1 MRGFRRTLQAIVL
14 AGLPVAGS
22 AGCSLVGEECGE
34 MRRAAFLELRGPFDA
49 PMTLRLESCHLD
61 ADACDS
67 LCSMALGRA
76 REKDADLQGGIAAC
90 EVSFVGDTAAKG
102 ADLSMVLEHY
112 VRCEG
117 DPVDGRRPTGL
128 LEREPVAM
136 RSRAAAWLAHST
148 WLEAAS
154 IYAFVELARELE
166 QRGAPAA
173 LVRAALHAA
182 RDEVRHTELM
192 GGLALRYGAELQAP
206 KVTPMAPRSLEAM
219 ATDNA
224 IEGCVRETWGAL
236 CAMWQAQTALDVE
249 ARRVYTEISRD
260 EIRHAQLAWAID
272 AWLAPRLDE
281 AARERVAAA
290 RAQAVRELFDGDG
303 ADGVSERRTLPA
315 LGLPDALQARGL
327 LQRAS
332 HSLWNGAIA

>member
-14 AGLPVAGS
+14 AGLPVAGA
-22 AGCSLVGEECGE
+22 AGCSLIDGDCGE
-34 MRRAAFLELRGPFDA
+34 SKRAAFLEVRGPFDA
-49 PMTLRLESCHLD
+49 PMALRLQSCALD
-61 ADACDS
+61 VDACDS
-67 LCSMALGRA
+67 LCAMALGRA
-76 REKDADLQGGIAAC
+76 REKGEELKGSLVAC
-90 EVSFVGDTAAKG
+90 EVSFVDADVAQG
-102 ADLSMVLEHY
+102 ADLSMVLSQYEECDD
-112 VRCEG
+112 V
-117 DPVDGRRPTGL
+117 VDGRRPTGL
-128 LEREPVAM
+128 CEREPVAM

-154 IYAFVELARELE
+154 VYAFVELARELE
-166 QRGAPAA
+166 QRGAPAV
-173 LVRAALHAA
+173 LVRAALAAA

-219 ATDNA
+219 ATENA

-236 CAMWQAQTALDVE
+236 CAMWQSQTARDLE
-249 ARRVYTEISRD
+249 ARRVYGEIARD
-260 EIRHAQLAWAID
+260 EIRHAKLAWAID
-272 AWLAPRLDE
+272 AWLAPQLDA
-281 AARERVAAA
+281 AARERVASA

-303 ADGVSERRTLPA
+303 ADAVSERRNLPA